1 MCAGIENLVKTLFF
15 ILAQLAHETIKLHDV
30 MIGSTLTHK

>member
-1 MCAGIENLVKTLFF
+1 MCAGIENLVKTLF